1 MIERI
6 EMKRQDKGW
15 SCMEPHEN
23 NSEKQQLVTRQAEEI
38 STLNQEMDVLRK
50 EIKQLR
56 EDIELIDIFQKK
68 PIVSSAVIGQV
79 GGIII
84 AILVIIGIFF

>member
-1 MIERI
+1 
-6 EMKRQDKGW
+6 
-15 SCMEPHEN
+15 MEQHEK
-23 NSEKQQLVTRQAEEI
+23 NSEKQELVVRQTQEI
-38 STLNQEMDVLRK
+38 SKLNQEMDELRQ

-68 PIVSSAVIGQV
+68 PVVSSAVIGQI
-79 GGIII
+79 GSFII